1 MMTRMTTMEKMRKV
15 STTMMMTRMIR
26 TFRRTETTI
35 TVSLIFIMLS
45 FLLKSFLLTIVL
57 VSISSDS
64 SCSLLSAFNNLST
77 FPCHSK
83 TPFYQPQDSQTGLLK
98 TILTLFFPN
107 PEVLYYALRSL
118 ILTYFVLGNLLH
130 FFILCALQ
138 TKIMSHF
145 NFSHLDGGMQQS
157 RHSVPEG
164 AANSRI

>member
-35 TVSLIFIMLS
+35 TVSLKLIMLA

-64 SCSLLSAFNNLST
+64 SCSLLSALNNLST

-83 TPFYQPQDSQTGLLK
+83 APFYQPQDSQTDLLK

-107 PEVLYYALRSL
+107 PEVLYYALRSIL
-118 ILTYFVLGNLLH
+118 LTYFVLGNLLH
-130 FFILCALQ
+130 SFILCALQ

-145 NFSHLDGGMQQS
+145 NFL
-157 RHSVPEG
+157 
-164 AANSRI
+164 I